1 MQIKAQDLGGAK
13 SFNFLGFVGRGRIR
27 RREAGLIAAVLL
39 AVVALPC
46 RADDTSSPMQTNS
59 GPVTGYFLNWFDRV
73 SAIQAEQPHWVT
85 PLATVTPRLEEELR
99 YDQMWQSVTGGHQTD
114 NYGGNKGLELIP
126 FDPVEVIIGVPAYEF
141 ENTHPHR
148 YGWTDETF
156 LLKYRIMSGNEDNG
170 NYILTAFMGLSVP
183 SGSDV
188 YTGHYYLYTPTIAY
202 GKGWGKFDFQ
212 STLGLTV
219 PNVAGLNTGP
229 GMSLAWN
236 TAFQYHI
243 AKYFWPEVEANYT
256 YWMNGTR
263 EGINQLYITP
273 GLLLGRLP
281 IYNRVGLTF
290 GAGVQVAVTDK
301 PQLHRNIIL
310 TARLPF

>member
-1 MQIKAQDLGGAK
+1 MNTKTGL
-13 SFNFLGFVGRGRIR
+13 SRGRR
-27 RREAGLIAAVLL
+27 VVNYFCGALMAAALTAGLS
-39 AVVALPC
+39 C
-46 RADDTSSPMQTNS
+46 RGDDTAAGMTNS
-59 GPVTGYFLNWFDRV
+59 CPVGDYFTSWFDRV
-73 SAIQAEQPHWVT
+73 SKIQSEQPHWVT

-99 YDQMWQSVTGGHQTD
+99 YDQSWQSVTGGHQTD

-126 FDPVEVIIGVPAYEF
+126 FDPVEVIIGVPAYEY
-141 ENTHPHR
+141 ENTKPHR

-156 LLKYRIMSGNEDNG
+156 LLKYRIASANEDNG

-183 SGSDV
+183 SGSDI
-188 YTGHYYLYTPTIAY
+188 YTGRHYLYTPTIAF
-202 GKGWGKFDFQ
+202 GKGWGNFDFQ

-219 PNVAGLNTGP
+219 PDVAGLRTGP
-229 GMSLAWN
+229 GMPVAWN
-236 TAFQYHI
+236 TALQYHI

-256 YWMNGTR
+256 YWMNGDR

-273 GLLLGRLP
+273 GILFGRLP
-281 IYNRVGLTF
+281 IYERVGLTF

>member
-1 MQIKAQDLGGAK
+1 MNQLNGLWLARKVANYFCGTVMAAALMA
-13 SFNFLGFVGRGRIR
+13 GF
-27 RREAGLIAAVLL
+27 A
-39 AVVALPC
+39 C
-46 RADDTSSPMQTNS
+46 RADDTAGGMSNS
-59 GPVTGYFLNWFDRV
+59 CPVGTYFTSWFDRV
-73 SAIQAEQPHWVT
+73 TKIQAEQPHWVT
-85 PLATVTPRLEEELR
+85 PLVTVTPRLEEEIR
-99 YDQMWQSVTGGHQTD
+99 YDQMWQSVTGGHQID

-126 FDPVEVIIGVPAYEF
+126 FDPVEVIIGVPAYEY
-141 ENTHPHR
+141 ENTKPHR

-156 LLKYRIMSGNEDNG
+156 LLKCRIASANEDNG

-188 YTGHYYLYTPTIAY
+188 YTGRHYLYTPTIAF
-202 GKGWGKFDFQ
+202 GKGWGNFDFQ

-219 PNVAGLNTGP
+219 PDVAGLRDGP
-229 GMSLAWN
+229 GMPVAWN
-236 TAFQYHI
+236 TALQYHI

-256 YWMNGTR
+256 YWMNGDR

-273 GLLLGRLP
+273 GILFGRLP
-281 IYNRVGLTF
+281 IYERVGLTF